1 MISSITAWYASLQE
15 WMMQEI
21 VLPILYALGGMGYAD
36 DAIGGLDWFLFG
48 VFQIIIILLVFKPL
62 EKMFPVESASNDSQ
76 VLKQRK
82 IAQVVDVFYT
92 LIHRLGFVKLIL
104 FFSFSDL
111 YFWFEAQLHDLQ
123 FHRLNVEGW
132 VPGVTSI
139 PWVSFLVYLVILD
152 FGEYLYHRASHHWN
166 WWWQLH
172 ALHHSQKY
180 MTVWTDNRNHFLD
193 DIGHSA
199 VFAALALMIGV
210 EPMQFLWLIAV
221 GQLLQS
227 WQHGNIDIDHG
238 WFKYLII
245 SPKFHRYH
253 HAIGMGH
260 EAPGKPGVLGGC
272 NFGILFPW
280 WDMMFKTAIFNSQA
294 HPTGVKNLDVSNH
307 VLAHQ
312 WQGLKHAWR
321 TLRKTS

>member
-1 MISSITAWYASLQE
+1 MISALTAWYASLQE

-21 VLPILYALGGMGYAD
+21 VLPILYLTGGMGYAD
-36 DAIGGLDWFLFG
+36 DAIAGLDWFLFG
-48 VFQIIIILLVFKPL
+48 VIQIIIILLVFKPL
-62 EKMFPVESASNDSQ
+62 EKLFPVESLSNDPL
-76 VLKQRK
+76 VLKQRSM
-82 IAQVVDVFYT
+82 AQLVDIFYT
-92 LIHRLGFVKLIL
+92 LIHRLGLVKLIL
-104 FFSFSDL
+104 FFGFSEL
-111 YFWFEAQLHDLQ
+111 YFWFEAQLHDIQ

-132 VPGVTSI
+132 IPGVTSI

-152 FGEYLYHRASHHWN
+152 LGEYLYHRASHHWN

-193 DIGHSA
+193 DLGHSA

-210 EPMQFLWLIAV
+210 EPIQFLWIMAIS
-221 GQLLQS
+221 QLVQS
-227 WQHGNIDIDHG
+227 WQHGNLNFDHG

-272 NFGILFPW
+272 NFGIR
-280 WDMMFKTAIFNSQA
+280 IGRA
-294 HPTGVKNLDVSNH
+294 HV
-307 VLAHQ
+307 
-312 WQGLKHAWR
+312 
-321 TLRKTS
+321 